1 MLKKGDIDNDADDD
15 DNVRTSASQ
24 SRAMETLSTE
34 GSSSG
39 LSIYSPPLI

>member
-15 DNVRTSASQ
+15 DDVRTSASQ

-34 GSSSG
+34 E
-39 LSIYSPPLI
+39 LFLRTQCL